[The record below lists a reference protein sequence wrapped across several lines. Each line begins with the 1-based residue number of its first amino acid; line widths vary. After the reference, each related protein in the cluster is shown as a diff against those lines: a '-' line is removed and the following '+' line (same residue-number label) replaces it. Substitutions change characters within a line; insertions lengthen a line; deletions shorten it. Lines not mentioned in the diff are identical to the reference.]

1 MLPRGARS
9 HNTVHTM
16 KFGTVVIIGRSN
28 VGKSTLLNRLLKEK
42 IAIVSEKPQT
52 TRTRIL
58 GVVNTP
64 GAQIALL
71 DTPGIHKPEH
81 LLNRRMVR
89 TTVET
94 LEEADLLL
102 VLMDATSLP
111 GPGDLLVLD
120 YVKAAVKKDLRPV
133 ILVLNKIDL
142 VNKTKLLPVIQA
154 YAKLFSWTEVVPV
167 SAQTGDNVDRLLDV
181 TVSHLS
187 EGEAAYDGE
196 MITDQ
201 PLRRLAAEMIREKL
215 LRETHEEVPYAIAVE
230 IDQFV
235 EKGKLARI
243 RASVLVERESHKA
256 IVIGKQGERLKT
268 VGTEARRDMERLFG
282 MKVFLELWVKVR
294 EAWREDE
301 HVLMELGY

>member
-1 MLPRGARS
+1 
-9 HNTVHTM
+9 M
-16 KFGTVVIIGRSN
+16 KYGTAAIIGRSN
-28 VGKSTLLNRLLKEK
+28 VGKSTLLNRLLREK

-58 GVVNTP
+58 GVVHRP
-64 GAQIALL
+64 DAQLALL

-94 LEEADLLL
+94 LEDADLLL

-120 YVKAAVKKDLRPV
+120 HVRAAVQKQARPV

-142 VNKTKLLPVIQA
+142 VNKMKLLPVIEA
-154 YAKLFSWTEVVPV
+154 YAKLYSWTEVVPV

-181 TVSHLS
+181 IVGQLP
-187 EGEAAYDGE
+187 EGEAAYDDE
-196 MITDQ
+196 TITDQ
-201 PLRRLAAEMIREKL
+201 SMRTLAAEMIREKL
-215 LRETHEEVPYAIAVE
+215 LQQTHEEIPYSIAVE

-235 EKGKLARI
+235 EEGKLARI
-243 RASVLVERESHKA
+243 SASVFVERESQKA
-256 IVIGKQGERLKT
+256 IVIGKQGERLKA
-268 VGTEARRDMERLFG
+268 VGTEARRDMERIFG
-282 MKVFLELWVKVR
+282 MKVFLQLWVKVR

-301 HVLMELGY
+301 QALVELGY